1 MMDEGFEKLVIETVQ
16 DSPDISPYM
25 GAVILEAFELGAS
38 TYGSRG
44 DGDFSGIED
53 YIVSVQAT
61 IEEWHM
67 DKFDNRALG
76 YAVFM
81 ASRHKLTE
89 SEMKALAFIVDTEH
103 FPVDSIERRQT
114 PDFVAE
120 DKYGIEVKSNEN
132 YSLSRKQLHSAE
144 SLSPFHIYLSTRT
157 RVELLDVVDW
167 IGLNEYQTVGGD

>member
-1 MMDEGFEKLVIETVQ
+1 
-16 DSPDISPYM
+16 
-25 GAVILEAFELGAS
+25 
-38 TYGSRG
+38 
-44 DGDFSGIED
+44 
-53 YIVSVQAT
+53 
-61 IEEWHM
+61 
-67 DKFDNRALG
+67 
-76 YAVFM
+76 M
-81 ASRHKLTE
+81 ASHCKLTE
-89 SEMKALAFIVDTEH
+89 SEMKALAFMVDKGH

-167 IGLNEYQTVGGD
+167 IGLNEYQTIGGD